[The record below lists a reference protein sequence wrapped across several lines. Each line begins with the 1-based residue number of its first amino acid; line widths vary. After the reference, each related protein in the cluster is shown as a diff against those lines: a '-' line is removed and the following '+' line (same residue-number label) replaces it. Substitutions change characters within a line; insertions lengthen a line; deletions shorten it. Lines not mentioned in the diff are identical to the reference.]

1 MSESFETQRANVLD
15 SPTAIREKC
24 RADKNQL
31 RGISLVPVASW
42 SLLSERQ
49 RVDYRHHREG
59 LIQWMFNIG
68 KDPDRGEGYSETTIR
83 NRADNLDAIYRWVWE
98 QEDGY
103 TTNLTHEHANQ
114 YIRNL
119 AYSDH
124 SNSHKT
130 NQNKALKMYW
140 RWRQWQFG
148 DDEWEPPMSFSQPNT
163 TAQPRDYLSKEER
176 TMIREASLEH
186 GSVPH
191 YCAISPSERKEWKRL
206 LALRYSKPMKEV
218 GQEDFER
225 ANGFKIPSLIAVGL
239 DTGLRPV
246 EMGRAST
253 GWVDIENAVL
263 RIPGEDAAKSNEDW
277 IVSIQNRTAE
287 MLRRWMDERELYDK
301 YNDTDLLWLTR
312 ENNSYSSSSLKYL
325 LRKLCETAGI
335 PTENRQMTFYSV
347 RHSVGTYMAREEGL
361 AAAQSQLRHKSPL
374 TTMKYDNAP
383 AEDRRDAL
391 NRMG

>member
-1 MSESFETQRANVLD
+1 MSNSVETQQIGASHPSKV
-15 SPTAIREKC
+15 IIEKC
-24 RADKNQL
+24 RADENQL
-31 RGISLVPVASW
+31 RGISLIPVASW
-42 SLLSERQ
+42 SLLSKRQ

-59 LIQWMFNIG
+59 LIRWMFNAG
-68 KDPDRGEGYSETTIR
+68 KDPERGEGYADTTVR

-103 TTNLTHEHANQ
+103 TTHLNHEHANQ
-114 YIRNL
+114 YVRNL
-119 AYSDH
+119 AYSDY

-148 DDEWEPPMSFSQPNT
+148 DDRWEPPMSFSHPNT

-176 TMIREASLEH
+176 TLIREASLEY

-191 YCAISPSERKEWKRL
+191 YCSITPSERQDWKRL
-206 LALRYSKPMKEV
+206 LARRFSKPMKEI
-218 GQEDFER
+218 GRADFDR
-225 ANGFKIPSLIAVGL
+225 ANGFKTPSIIAVGL
-239 DTGLRPV
+239 DTGLRPI

-253 GWVDIENAVL
+253 SWVDVNNAVL
-263 RIPGEDAAKSNEDW
+263 RIPGKDAAKSNEDW
-277 IVSIQNRTAE
+277 IVSIQTRTAE
-287 MLRRWMDERELYDK
+287 MLRRWMDERTLYDK
-301 YNDTDLLWLTR
+301 YSNTDLLWLTR
-312 ENNSYSSSSLKYL
+312 EDNPYGSSSLKYL
-325 LRKLCETAGI
+325 LRKLCEIAGI
-335 PTENRQMTFYSV
+335 PTENRQMTFYAI

-361 AAAQSQLRHKSPL
+361 AAAQSQLRHRSPL

-383 AEDRRDAL
+383 VEDRRDAL